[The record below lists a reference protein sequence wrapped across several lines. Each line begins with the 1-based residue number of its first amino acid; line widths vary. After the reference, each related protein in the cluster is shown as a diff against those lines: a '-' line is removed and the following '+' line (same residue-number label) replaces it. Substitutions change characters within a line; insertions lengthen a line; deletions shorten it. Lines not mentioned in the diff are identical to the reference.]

1 MKVIIRELFSPFDAL
16 QLDTLKHRPIIDIS
30 PQRKDV
36 EMKRILQVKKANA
49 FKLAVKRY
57 GIWAAA
63 RQARN
68 LGIDFIDAYVGFFNR
83 MPTKGI

>member
-1 MKVIIRELFSPFDAL
+1 MEK
-16 QLDTLKHRPIIDIS
+16 Q
-30 PQRKDV
+30 
-36 EMKRILQVKKANA
+36 NA
-49 FKLAVKRY
+49 FAVAVKRY

-63 RQARN
+63 HQAKN

>member
-1 MKVIIRELFSPFDAL
+1 MKTKS
-16 QLDTLKHRPIIDIS
+16 
-30 PQRKDV
+30 
-36 EMKRILQVKKANA
+36 NA

-63 RQARN
+63 HQARN

-83 MPTKGI
+83 MPAKGL

>member
-1 MKVIIRELFSPFDAL
+1 MKK
-16 QLDTLKHRPIIDIS
+16 Q
-30 PQRKDV
+30 
-36 EMKRILQVKKANA
+36 NA

-83 MPTKGI
+83 MPTRGI